1 MCPPVSKPP
10 GSFGP
15 TCSPQSRQRGLSVS
29 DLAMPLL
36 VGSTPSQR
44 HKAFHDGFLPFPQQ
58 PLPPLSHICPSHIE
72 QLQPFLHPLSLFLV
86 NSSSHFEIQLSEAF
100 ADSQAG
106 IYTPSLS
113 GGSAG
118 MEDLGSIPVLRRSP
132 GEGIGYPLQYS
143 GLEKSMDC
151 VVHRVAKSQAQL
163 SSFPFRFF
171 SLNK

>member
-1 MCPPVSKPP
+1 MDQPVLHRAAREAFLYLTSPCP
-10 GSFGP
+10 
-15 TCSPQSRQRGLSVS
+15 CLLDQLLHRGIRPF
-29 DLAMPLL
+29 MM
-36 VGSTPSQR
+36 
-44 HKAFHDGFLPFPQQ
+44 GFCLFPQQ

-132 GEGIGYPLQYS
+132 GEGVGYPLQYS
-143 GLEKSMDC
+143 GLENFMDC
-151 VVHRVAKSQAQL
+151 IVHQVTKCWT
-163 SSFPFRFF
+163 
-171 SLNK
+171 